1 MTWVS
6 YGTESHVCQKAQWVK
21 KQQQLILVICVFAVG
36 MHYLHSEAPIKVI
49 HRDLKSRNGKIFH
62 LQSCH
67 YYICAL
73 GQTLILELFYFL
85 SSSCCDCRQS
95 PEGGFTSWPAHS
107 QSVRL
112 HCQVYEHLAAVCE
125 HKRAVTYWAW
135 EEPADSLTGVI
146 MATWRSFNKPS
157 WQMIGTFCAC
167 KPFVCVW
174 R

>member
-1 MTWVS
+1 MLILERNVESFTSFISMTWVS

-21 KQQQLILVICVFAVG
+21 RQQQLILVICVFAVG
-36 MHYLHSEAPIKVI
+36 LHYLHSEAPIKVI

-73 GQTLILELFYFL
+73 GQTPILELFYFL

-107 QSVRL
+107 QS
-112 HCQVYEHLAAVCE
+112 
-125 HKRAVTYWAW
+125 AVTLSGLWAFSCSVW
-135 EEPADSLTGVI
+135 TQEGSDLLSMRRT
-146 MATWRSFNKPS
+146 R
-157 WQMIGTFCAC
+157 WQPHRGDHGDLE
-167 KPFVCVW
+167 KLQ
-174 R
+174 